1 MNKMRYHLAKSF
13 GWAWDSYKYTQG
25 HYIRAI
31 LTAIQKEKQTFNM
44 GNPAGSFEKMKARGL
59 I

>member
-1 MNKMRYHLAKSF
+1 MRYHLAKSF

>member
-13 GWAWDSYKYTQG
+13 GWDWDGFKYTQG

-31 LTAIQKEKQTFNM
+31 LMSIQKDKQTFNM
-44 GNPAGSFEKMKARGL
+44 GNPRGSFEKMKSRGL
-59 I
+59 V